1 VLATLVDRLAGEPES
16 ALRFARERVTVDP
29 LSEAAHVAVVRML
42 AQLGRRR
49 EAMDQFEACS
59 RILATELH
67 TRPSA
72 ALLAA
77 RMMIRPAPSSVEPS
91 AEPAPATLPLAP
103 SLPSPPAAPLV
114 GRMTESAAI
123 DAAIAAPSRVLL
135 FSGEPGIGKTRLL
148 GELAARAVARGMRV
162 VSGRAYEAERVRPY
176 GAWIDALRPIA
187 LGPLPEGLRADLA
200 PLFPELGPVSS
211 ANDRVR
217 LFDAVAR
224 LLRSLAPAVVILD
237 DLQWFDEAAAALFHG
252 LARSLLPGV
261 LLACGARGEELADN
275 PPALRLV
282 RALAKDDRVERF
294 DLEPLDGEATMSLV
308 GAIAPSVDVDR
319 VLRESSGNPLF
330 AIEVARALSAGE
342 DDIPGSL
349 EAIIAERL
357 ARLDDEARDIVGWAA
372 ALGRTFDPDALARVT
387 GLAAASL
394 ARGFEELERRG
405 ILRASPGGSEYDF
418 VHDLIRAGAY
428 RALSP
433 PRRRLV
439 HGQIARTLSA
449 SGRLDE
455 RAGDVAH
462 HAALGEE
469 RDLAARAYLAAGEH
483 ALRVFAY
490 ADAARF
496 ADAGLEYAAT
506 LPADARIPLQLELL
520 RVKVMCTG
528 LGADRSALAGALG
541 RAVLE
546 AQDAG
551 LHAVAAAGFHTL
563 SILHHDVGDTAG
575 AWASTL
581 GAADAAR
588 RADSSARARQLSESA
603 RCLALLEREMPRA
616 EEMLRDARAILGD
629 DATDAVHFAW
639 GQGLM
644 ARFRGDAQEGSALVE
659 RALRLARATQD
670 HWVECD
676 ALITLAEIALE
687 TGDAARAIGLCAEVF
702 PVAKKMG
709 EGSEEPV
716 ARALDALAHVLLTEA
731 GWDAELERAI
741 ARLREVDA
749 KGRLAY
755 SLNFAASLDLAR
767 GRIESARSRA
777 TEALRAAEI
786 VERRTQMVIAHALLG
801 RIAFATGDRAA
812 AARHLEE
819 TRPDVC
825 TPLRVSARAR
835 AAALDLAT
843 ALGASLP

>member
-1 VLATLVDRLAGEPES
+1 
-16 ALRFARERVTVDP
+16 
-29 LSEAAHVAVVRML
+29 
-42 AQLGRRR
+42 
-49 EAMDQFEACS
+49 
-59 RILATELH
+59 
-67 TRPSA
+67 
-72 ALLAA
+72 
-77 RMMIRPAPSSVEPS
+77 
-91 AEPAPATLPLAP
+91 
-103 SLPSPPAAPLV
+103 
-114 GRMTESAAI
+114 
-123 DAAIAAPSRVLL
+123 
-135 FSGEPGIGKTRLL
+135 
-148 GELAARAVARGMRV
+148 MRV

-187 LGPLPEGLRADLA
+187 LGPLEEGLRADLA
-200 PLFPELGPVSS
+200 PLFPELGPANSS
-211 ANDRVR
+211 NDRAR

-224 LLRSLAPAVVILD
+224 LLRSLAPVVVILD
-237 DLQWFDEAAAALFHG
+237 DLQWFDDAAAALFHG
-252 LARSLLPGV
+252 LARNLPPGV

-282 RALAKDDRVERF
+282 RALAKDNRLDRF
-294 DLEPLDGEATMSLV
+294 DLAPLDGEATMSLV
-308 GAIAPSVDVDR
+308 GAIAPCVDVDR

-387 GLAAASL
+387 GLAAAAL

-405 ILRASPGGSEYDF
+405 ILRASPGSSEYDF

-449 SGRLDE
+449 NGRLGD

-469 RDLAARAYLAAGEH
+469 RDLAARAYLAAGER

-490 ADAARF
+490 ADAGRF
-496 ADAGLEYAAT
+496 ADAGLEHAAT
-506 LPADARIPLQLELL
+506 LPPDARIPLQLELL
-520 RVKVMCTG
+520 RVKVLCTG
-528 LGADRSALAGALG
+528 LGADRGAVASALG
-541 RAVLE
+541 RAVVE

-551 LHAVAAAGFHTL
+551 FHAEAAAGLHAL
-563 SILHHDVGDTAG
+563 SILQNDVGDAAG

-588 RADSSARARQLSESA
+588 RADSSAHARQLSESA

-616 EEMLRDARAILGD
+616 DEMLRDARAILGD

-639 GQGLM
+639 GLGLM

-659 RALRLARATQD
+659 RALRLARAAQD

-676 ALITLAEIALE
+676 ALFTLAEIALE
-687 TGDAARAIGLCAEVF
+687 TGDAARAIGLCAEVL
-702 PVAKKMG
+702 PVAQKMG

-716 ARALDALAHVLLTEA
+716 ARALDALAHVVLDGA

-741 ARLREVDA
+741 TRLREVDA

-755 SLNFAASLDLAR
+755 ALNFAASLDFAR
-767 GRIESARSRA
+767 GRIESARARA

-786 VERRTQMVIAHALLG
+786 VERLTQTVIAHALLG
-801 RIAFATGDRAA
+801 RIAHATGDRAA
-812 AARHLEE
+812 AARHLEAI
-819 TRPDVC
+819 RPDVC
-825 TPLRVSARAR
+825 APLRVSARAR
-835 AAALDLAT
+835 AAAIDLAT
-843 ALGASLP
+843 ALGTSLP